1 MAEIKT
7 CEQYVLDRLEMAERD
22 VGSLKMDIIFKD
34 QKIEKLAADL
44 EELVSF
50 LQRVSR
56 VKINE
61 DGNKYIDFD
70 APWEVYDREDFNYMA
85 GILAMTTEDK
95 EGN

>member
-1 MAEIKT
+1 MAEIRT
-7 CEQYVLDRLEMAERD
+7 CEQYVLERLEMAERD
-22 VGSLKMDIIFKD
+22 VESLKMDIIFKD
-34 QKIEKLAADL
+34 RRIEKLTADL

-70 APWEVYDREDFNYMA
+70 APWEVYDREDFKYMA
-85 GILAMTTEDK
+85 DILAMTTEDK